1 MENEYRCTVLI
12 FFLHRRGPL
21 PTAAAA
27 YIFISPVSI
36 PYIIFAVAAELIG
49 DIYPEMAVVSYS
61 TWSMRR

>member
-12 FFLHRRGPL
+12 FVLHRRGPL
-21 PTAAAA
+21 AAAA
-27 YIFISPVSI
+27 YIFISLVSI